1 MSITTLITIA
11 GIRHS
16 SNIEGKTKAERDEAS
31 RRFLEGI
38 TKGERVMLIEEI
50 GNLKDANAVAAHVKH
65 GIYGRVGRG
74 CLPIVR
80 PLLVNNKL
88 DTKFFC
94 FDGHVTYYVAVESD
108 KPLVP
113 VWENNYSVDK
123 CPLPRGICVGMPESE
138 MNVIS
143 YEEEFVRLRDEI
155 DSVPLSELSDD
166 SELVRDFLGC
176 AELLIGN
183 FGHSLAR
190 ETLYAMTA
198 VGNTLRKYACD
209 DEVKWGKD
217 KLSELL
223 ALCDKKNGDLA
234 RDSGAAIFKE
244 MWNSA
249 LGDEAMIEK
258 YESLV
263 TFCPIAKMKVKD
275 KQMRAGELMEWIKG
289 ITQQYKLYMSFK
301 ENDWDGLA
309 SQLNYLSIA
318 RGDLYKVITAFV
330 LVKKLEEKKKRT
342 IHKEKKLKHFFGDL
356 DENGIKGKAKEL
368 LNFLG
373 NKAKVELDSSMKNE
387 LSIAVVK
394 YVKYNWGEKDINAR
408 ALFRFLVKDCKLKVN
423 KDIGSQPVSD
433 NLKKI
438 FNSLPNKSQ

>member
-330 LVKKLEEKKKRT
+330 LVVKLEEKKESSYKGRKNET
-342 IHKEKKLKHFFGDL
+342 LFDSEEENKKM
-356 DENGIKGKAKEL
+356 AKEFL
-368 LNFLG
+368 SSLPKGTEIELNSNEDNPLTIEAIKFARKYKGFNYGDPALIRFLTDYC
-373 NKAKVELDSSMKNE
+373 KVESTVSFGTMK
-387 LSIAVVK
+387 SKMGKI
-394 YVKYNWGEKDINAR
+394 R
-408 ALFRFLVKDCKLKVN
+408 
-423 KDIGSQPVSD
+423 
-433 NLKKI
+433 KKI
-438 FNSLPNKSQ
+438 